1 MTRGVGETLGD
12 NNVPEQQ
19 VKSERILAFEITDPE
34 WGETY
39 TACVTKKSDGWHG
52 WVPDVP
58 EINECREVTKKVLL
72 ATLKDKIYKVLEAR
86 ADAWDKQ
93 IEEDI
98 KAGKLE
104 HLRKEALEDVKAG
117 RFTDL

>member
-1 MTRGVGETLGD
+1 MERIQTVKIQERDGVEMYTAHIRKNEDRWVGQIKE
-12 NNVPEQQ
+12 VPEVQC
-19 VKSERILAFEITDPE
+19 E
-34 WGETY
+34 GN
-39 TACVTKKSDGWHG
+39 TK
-52 WVPDVP
+52 
-58 EINECREVTKKVLL
+58 EALL
-72 ATLKDKIYKVLEAR
+72 KALDDTLHEVLETR

-104 HLRKEALEDVKAG
+104 HLREEALEDIRAG